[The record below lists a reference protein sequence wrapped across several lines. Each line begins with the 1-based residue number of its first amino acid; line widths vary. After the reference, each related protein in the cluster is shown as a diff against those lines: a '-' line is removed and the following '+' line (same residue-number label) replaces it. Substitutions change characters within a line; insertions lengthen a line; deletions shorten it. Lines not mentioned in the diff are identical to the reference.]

1 VQCALGARCASLA
14 SSWLLA
20 AASTAAPNCECSEI
34 TELLAKL
41 SPIRSEL
48 VELRNQVICIRSLQ
62 STPVSA
68 VLSWPRL
75 MAMDS

>member
-1 VQCALGARCASLA
+1 MCNGSTLCSLG

-20 AASTAAPNCECSEI
+20 AASTAAPDCECSEI
-34 TELLAKL
+34 TELRAKL

-48 VELRNQVICIRSLQ
+48 FELRNQVICIRSLQ

-68 VLSWPRL
+68 VLSWHRL
-75 MAMDS
+75 MTVDA